1 MGASPNFCSIMFNPT
16 CLGHYLTMFELM
28 LPNNFASVIKDHK
41 ASTAS
46 ALI

>member
-1 MGASPNFCSIMFNPT
+1 
-16 CLGHYLTMFELM
+16 LRHYLAMFELM

-41 ASTAS
+41 ASTAG